1 MKGKRRSE
9 AGRSRSAARKSGSV
23 SRELS
28 EETTKRGSRESAYSF
43 FKYIINNK
51 LRKRKKEAGQIEFQI
66 QIQFHLLFPKRLV
79 AAVGRGAPRADAAVP
94 GLSGWGPEAGPG
106 TGLAAGTALG

>member
-1 MKGKRRSE
+1 MSE
-9 AGRSRSAARKSGSV
+9 
-23 SRELS
+23 RE
-28 EETTKRGSRESAYSF
+28 
-43 FKYIINNK
+43 
-51 LRKRKKEAGQIEFQI
+51 KEKAGQIEFQIQI